1 MGIYL
6 NPGNG
11 LFKMALNSEIYV
23 DKSEMIAYTN
33 SVLNSEQRYICVSR
47 PRRFGKSM
55 AANMLAAYYDKSC
68 DSQELFDDLAIAQEK
83 SSPQHRNKYSVIK
96 LNMQEFLN
104 NGENIDRMLA
114 LLEQRVLFEIKQEYK
129 DCTLFDETN
138 LVFTMQD
145 IFAQKQTAFII
156 LIDEWDCIFREFSE
170 DKRAQEKYLEFLRK
184 WLKDKAYV
192 ALAYMTGILPIK
204 KYGTHSALNMF
215 SEFSM
220 TNPGPLAKYVG
231 FTGEEVKFL
240 GEKYDMDYEETQV
253 WYNGYHFLQAPEVYS
268 PKSVVDAMLSGRY
281 DDYWNQTE
289 TYEALRKYIEMNFD
303 GLKDAVLQM
312 LAGNRKKI
320 NTGKF
325 ANDMT
330 TFESAD
336 DVFTLL
342 VHLGYLAY
350 DSETEEVYIPNKE
363 ISKEFYNAIEGAG
376 WETVT
381 RTIKKSMDLLER
393 IWNMD
398 AERTA
403 EGIEEAHYE
412 TSIL

>member
-1 MGIYL
+1 
-6 NPGNG
+6 
-11 LFKMALNSEIYV
+11 
-23 DKSEMIAYTN
+23 
-33 SVLNSEQRYICVSR
+33 
-47 PRRFGKSM
+47 
-55 AANMLAAYYDKSC
+55 
-68 DSQELFDDLAIAQEK
+68 
-83 SSPQHRNKYSVIK
+83 
-96 LNMQEFLN
+96 
-104 NGENIDRMLA
+104 
-114 LLEQRVLFEIKQEYK
+114 
-129 DCTLFDETN
+129 
-138 LVFTMQD
+138 
-145 IFAQKQTAFII
+145 
-156 LIDEWDCIFREFSE
+156 
-170 DKRAQEKYLEFLRK
+170 
-184 WLKDKAYV
+184 
-192 ALAYMTGILPIK
+192 
-204 KYGTHSALNMF
+204 
-215 SEFSM
+215 
-220 TNPGPLAKYVG
+220 
-231 FTGEEVKFL
+231 
-240 GEKYDMDYEETQV
+240 
-253 WYNGYHFLQAPEVYS
+253 
-268 PKSVVDAMLSGRY
+268 
-281 DDYWNQTE
+281 
-289 TYEALRKYIEMNFD
+289 
-303 GLKDAVLQM
+303 M